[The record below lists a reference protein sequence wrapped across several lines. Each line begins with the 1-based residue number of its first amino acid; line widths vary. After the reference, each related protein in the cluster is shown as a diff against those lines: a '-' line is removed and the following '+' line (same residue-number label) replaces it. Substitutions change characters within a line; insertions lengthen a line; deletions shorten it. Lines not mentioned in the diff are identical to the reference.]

1 MMEAP
6 MATKRHILDELTERD
21 MVTQIAEIQ
30 ARRPVSPER
39 RVRESARAQCVTR
52 DRMLASS
59 PAWEPHERA
68 AAGMDEEPC
77 RFAFDLAAQE
87 RMAHWLAQ
95 WGPLIVI
102 LGAIAWLAVW
112 IG

>member
-1 MMEAP
+1 M
-6 MATKRHILDELTERD
+6 TKRHILDELAERD

-30 ARRPVSPER
+30 ARRPVTPER

-52 DRMLASS
+52 DRMLASL

-68 AAGMDEEPC
+68 AAGMDEEPG
-77 RFAFDLAAQE
+77 RLAWDYEAQI
-87 RMAHWLAQ
+87 RMVRAMAPWVPAAL
-95 WGPLIVI
+95 I